1 MDWLT
6 HSVSRSIDI
15 RRIVWATHR
24 MEKTQQLS
32 QLCIIQVIAD
42 AFGDDRSRGGG
53 FRGVFSV
60 SVRKHRVF
68 HSRTSPSGVAID
80 FKKHRG
86 LQGFFPVVST
96 ELSTLKPKLSQYKQ
110 GPRTYWAC

>member
-1 MDWLT
+1 MLVHSVPRTGKNSAATLVIGCEMDWLT

-68 HSRTSPSGVAID
+68 HSRTSPSGVA
-80 FKKHRG
+80 
-86 LQGFFPVVST
+86 
-96 ELSTLKPKLSQYKQ
+96 
-110 GPRTYWAC
+110 